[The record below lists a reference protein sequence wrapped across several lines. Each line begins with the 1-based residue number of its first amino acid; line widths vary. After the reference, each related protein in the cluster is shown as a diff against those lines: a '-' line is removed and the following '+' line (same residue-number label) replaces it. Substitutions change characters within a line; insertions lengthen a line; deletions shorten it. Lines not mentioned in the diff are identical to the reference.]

1 MDSTKQTN
9 QTTAK
14 ATAAWMTRLM
24 IARPDIRV
32 MPNARAEAGRAK
44 SVQHGTKAQ
53 TRPCLQHAG

>member
-1 MDSTKQTN
+1 
-9 QTTAK
+9 
-14 ATAAWMTRLM
+14 MTRLM